1 MILIMDIILDCSY
14 STNMASANYAN
25 NDDNVELNLVGLD
38 RDKGKTVMERDM
50 TPLVKIDDHDSLAS
64 DWSEQV
70 EEEEASGAGQESLR
84 ESEHPGREAEGFER
98 TTEGGGEDDVSTV
111 DSEAVVDIEDSVGGT
126 SGAGVGDLESACQD
140 SGKVQSTV
148 QVTYQQYLKSWH

>member
-84 ESEHPGREAEGFER
+84 ESEQPGGEAEGFER

>member
-1 MILIMDIILDCSY
+1 
-14 STNMASANYAN
+14 MASANYAN
-25 NDDNVELNLVGLD
+25 IGDNVELNLVGLD
-38 RDKGKTVMERDM
+38 RDKGETVMERDM
-50 TPLVKIDDHDSLAS
+50 TPPVKINDHDSLAS
-64 DWSEQV
+64 DWYEQM

-84 ESEHPGREAEGFER
+84 ESEQPGGEAEGFER

-111 DSEAVVDIEDSVGGT
+111 DREAVGAIQDSIGVT

-148 QVTYQQYLKSWH
+148 EVT

>member
-1 MILIMDIILDCSY
+1 
-14 STNMASANYAN
+14 MASANYASS
-25 NDDNVELNLVGLD
+25 DNSEELKLDGQDGNLVGN
-38 RDKGKTVMERDM
+38 VMERDM
-50 TPLVKIDDHDSLAS
+50 TPLVKINDHDSLAS

-84 ESEHPGREAEGFER
+84 ESEQPGREAEGFER

-111 DSEAVVDIEDSVGGT
+111 DREAVVDIEDSVGGT

-148 QVTYQQYLKSWH
+148 KVTYQQYLKSWH

>member
-1 MILIMDIILDCSY
+1 
-14 STNMASANYAN
+14 MASANYAN
-25 NDDNVELNLVGLD
+25 IGDNVELNLVGLD
-38 RDKGKTVMERDM
+38 RDKGETVMERDM
-50 TPLVKIDDHDSLAS
+50 TPPVKINDHDSLAS

-84 ESEHPGREAEGFER
+84 ESEQPGGEAEGFER

-111 DSEAVVDIEDSVGGT
+111 DREAVGAIQDSIGVT

-140 SGKVQSTV
+140 FGKVQSTV
-148 QVTYQQYLKSWH
+148 EVT

>member
-1 MILIMDIILDCSY
+1 
-14 STNMASANYAN
+14 MASANYAN
-25 NDDNVELNLVGLD
+25 IGDNVELNLVGLD
-38 RDKGKTVMERDM
+38 RDKGETVMKRDM
-50 TPLVKIDDHDSLAS
+50 TPPVKINDHDSLAL
-64 DWSEQV
+64 DWYEQM

-84 ESEHPGREAEGFER
+84 ESEQPGGEAEGFER

-111 DSEAVVDIEDSVGGT
+111 DREAVGANQDSIGVT

-148 QVTYQQYLKSWH
+148 EVT

>member
-1 MILIMDIILDCSY
+1 MA
-14 STNMASANYAN
+14 STNYASS
-25 NDDNVELNLVGLD
+25 DNSEELKLDGQDVNLVGN
-38 RDKGKTVMERDM
+38 VMERDM

-64 DWSEQV
+64 DWYEQM

-84 ESEHPGREAEGFER
+84 ESEQPGGEAEGFER

-111 DSEAVVDIEDSVGGT
+111 DREAVVDIEDSVGGT
-126 SGAGVGDLESACQD
+126 SGAGVGDQESACQD

-148 QVTYQQYLKSWH
+148 EVT

>member
-1 MILIMDIILDCSY
+1 
-14 STNMASANYAN
+14 
-25 NDDNVELNLVGLD
+25 
-38 RDKGKTVMERDM
+38 M

-84 ESEHPGREAEGFER
+84 ESEQPGREAEGFER
-98 TTEGGGEDDVSTV
+98 TTEGGGDDDVSTV

>member
-1 MILIMDIILDCSY
+1 
-14 STNMASANYAN
+14 MASANYASS
-25 NDDNVELNLVGLD
+25 DNSEELKLDGQDVNLEGN
-38 RDKGKTVMERDM
+38 VMERDM
-50 TPLVKIDDHDSLAS
+50 TPLVKIEDHDSLAS

-84 ESEHPGREAEGFER
+84 ESEQPGREAEGFER